1 VLRLITALT
10 PIIWGTTYIV
20 TTNLLPPG
28 RPLLA
33 GVLRALPAGLMLLLW
48 FRRLPRGQWWWKS
61 AVLGVV
67 NIGGFFALLFAAA
80 YLLPGGVAAIVT
92 NTAPLWVIALSPAL
106 LGTRIQPYQVI
117 SALVAVV
124 GVACL
129 VLTPAAALNA
139 GGILAGL
146 GASVCMGLGAILAKK
161 WGKPDDVPQLAVTGW
176 QLTFGGLFL
185 VPLLLVMEGLPDHL
199 TGQNVLGYTY
209 LTIFG
214 ALIAYGIWFH
224 GLAKLDVVQVAILGV
239 LSPVT
244 ATFLGVVFVGERL
257 SLVQWVGLLLVLA
270 ALVLVQTGGWP
281 RRRGARGSRRLTKP
295 RA

>member
-1 VLRLITALT
+1 
-10 PIIWGTTYIV
+10 
-20 TTNLLPPG
+20 
-28 RPLLA
+28 
-33 GVLRALPAGLMLLLW
+33 M
-48 FRRLPRGQWWWKS
+48 
-61 AVLGVV
+61 LGVV
-67 NIGGFFALLFAAA
+67 NIGGFFALLFTAA

-106 LGTRIQPYQVI
+106 LGTRIQSYQVI
-117 SALVAVV
+117 GALVAVV

-129 VLTPAAALNA
+129 VLTPAAALNT

-199 TGQNVLGYTY
+199 TGQNVLGYAY

-214 ALIAYGIWFH
+214 ALIAYGIWFN

-281 RRRGARGSRRLTKP
+281 RRGLGRRGRGRLTKP